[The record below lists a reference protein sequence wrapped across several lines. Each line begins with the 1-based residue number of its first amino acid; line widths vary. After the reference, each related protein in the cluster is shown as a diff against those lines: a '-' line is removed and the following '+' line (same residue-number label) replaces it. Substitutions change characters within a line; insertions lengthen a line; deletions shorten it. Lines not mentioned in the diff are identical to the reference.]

1 MLTGTI
7 YVHNYAIMMHNYSTK
22 NLISNS
28 VKVSVVGAR
37 GYTGLETAR
46 QLLKHPHVELTN
58 CFATTGF
65 SLTDYIQNPKA
76 KQVKCLTEADLMNN
90 LTDVVFLATPAE
102 VSLKLAPE
110 ILKQNKKVIDLSGA
124 FRLKKNDYPTWYAFE
139 HTQKELLQNATY
151 GLVPFA
157 QPVTQSNT
165 SANALIA
172 NPGCYASS
180 VLMALI
186 PLLKNNLILKD
197 TIVIDAKSGTT
208 GAGKKASENLLFTE
222 VDGECLPY
230 KIGKHQHL
238 PEIIEAVELFTSVV
252 INPFFTTHLLPTRR
266 GILTSIYM
274 KVSPNVKTSDIEKA
288 FSQCYANEILVQF
301 GESEKAPQLMS
312 LKKVVGTAKT
322 HITYHLKN
330 DQLFVFSTIDN
341 LMKGAATQAIE
352 NLNRLYDLPTHTG
365 LESCEA
371 LI

>member
-1 MLTGTI
+1 
-7 YVHNYAIMMHNYSTK
+7 MMHNYSTK
-22 NLISNS
+22 NPI
-28 VKVSVVGAR
+28 KTSVVGAR

-46 QLLKHPHVELTN
+46 QLLKHPYVELTN
-58 CFATTGF
+58 CFATTDF

-76 KQVKCLTEADLMNN
+76 KHVNCLTETDLMNH

-102 VSLKLAPE
+102 VSLKLAPQ

-157 QPVTQSNT
+157 QPFTK
-165 SANALIA
+165 ANSELIA

-208 GAGKKASENLLFTE
+208 GAGKKASENLIFTE

-238 PEIIEAVELFTSVV
+238 PEIIEAVELFTGAV

-266 GILTSIYM
+266 GILSSIYM
-274 KVSPNVKTSDIEKA
+274 KVSPNVKISDIEKA
-288 FSQCYANEILVQF
+288 FSQSYANETLVQF
-301 GESEKAPQLMS
+301 SESEKAPQLMS

-365 LESCEA
+365 LDSCEA

>member
-1 MLTGTI
+1 MLTDTI
-7 YVHNYAIMMHNYSTK
+7 CVHNYADMVHNYSMK
-22 NLISNS
+22 NPLKTS

-46 QLLKHPHVELTN
+46 QLLKHPYAELTH

-65 SLTDYIQNPKA
+65 SLSDYIQNPKA
-76 KQVKCLTEADLMNN
+76 KTVQCLTETDLMTH

-102 VSLKLAPE
+102 ISLKLAPQ

-151 GLVPFA
+151 GLAPFA
-157 QPVTQSNT
+157 KPNT

-238 PEIIEAVELFTSVV
+238 PEIIEAVEFFTGVT

-266 GILTSIYM
+266 GILSSLYM
-274 KVSPNVKTSDIEKA
+274 KVSPNVKISDIEKA
-288 FSQCYANEILVQF
+288 FSQSYANETLVQF
-301 GESEKAPQLMS
+301 GESEKVPQLMS
-312 LKKVVGTAKT
+312 LKKVVGTAQT

-352 NLNRLYDLPTHTG
+352 NFNRLYDLPTHTG

>member
-1 MLTGTI
+1 
-7 YVHNYAIMMHNYSTK
+7 MMHKYSCS
-22 NLISNS
+22 I
-28 VKVSVVGAR
+28 VGAR
-37 GYTGLETAR
+37 GYTGLELA
-46 QLLKHPHVELTN
+46 QALLKHEAVDLRA
-58 CFATTGF
+58 CFATSDF
-65 SLTDYIQNPKA
+65 DLSKYIANPKA
-76 KQVKCLTEADLMNN
+76 KNVKCLTIDKLEEN
-90 LTDVVFLATPAE
+90 LTDFVFLATPAD
-102 VSLKLAPE
+102 VSMELAPI
-110 ILKQNKKVIDLSGA
+110 ILAKGKKVIDLSGA
-124 FRLKKNDYPTWYAFE
+124 FRLKKNDYMTWYAFE

-157 QPVTQSNT
+157 QPTAQPTAKPNT
-165 SANALIA
+165 AENALIA

-208 GAGKKASENLLFTE
+208 GAGKKASENLIFTE

-230 KIGKHQHL
+230 KIGQHQHL
-238 PEIIEAVELFTSVV
+238 PEIIEAVEFFTGAV

-266 GILTSIYM
+266 GIISSIYM
-274 KVSPNVKTSDIEKA
+274 KVSPNVKLADIEKA
-288 FSQCYANEILVQF
+288 FSQSYANETLVQF